1 MVLDV
6 QARVTA
12 NAKVVMIHVLEAAG
26 QDVWDAIMIVHLH
39 VYLNAPVVTKL
50 AKIVAPRVAVVGVII
65 NAPVVERLV
74 VMRVAPIVQIHV
86 WIIAQ
91 VIVTNQVKQRLQQRQ
106 YSW

>member
-1 MVLDV
+1 MVTDV
-6 QARVTA
+6 RVHVTA
-12 NAKVVMIHVLEAAG
+12 NAKVVTIHVLEAAG
-26 QDVWDAIMIVHLH
+26 QDVWDAIMIVHLP
-39 VYLNAPVVTKL
+39 VYLNAPVVIKL

-86 WIIAQ
+86 WITAQ